1 MPTTNNLSAKELVD
15 RIGKILLSKNETVA
29 VAESVTAGDLQF
41 QFSQG
46 ESARKFFEGGLTTYT
61 ITQKTKHL
69 QVDPVHALAANCV
82 SEIVSCEMSMN
93 VAKMFMTDWG
103 IGVTGYAAPVPEKG
117 IRETFAFYSIH
128 HKNEEVARGRIDV
141 ENNSP
146 SDTQKQ
152 FSLQVLSA
160 FMKALK
166 K

>member
-1 MPTTNNLSAKELVD
+1 MPTKNNLSATELVD
-15 RIGKILLSKNETVA
+15 RIGKILLSKNQTVA

-46 ESARKFFEGGLTTYT
+46 ENARKYFEGGITTYS

-69 QVDPVHALAANCV
+69 HVDPVHALAANCV

-93 VAKMFMTDWG
+93 VVTLFMTDWG
-103 IGVTGYAAPVPEKG
+103 IGITGYAAPVPEKS
-117 IRETFAFYSIH
+117 IENTFAFYSIH
-128 HKNEEVARGRIDV
+128 HKKEEVAKGRIDV

-146 SDTQKQ
+146 SETQKE
-152 FSLQVLSA
+152 FTIRLLAEFLKV
-160 FMKALK
+160 LK